1 MEMGKAGTY
10 SEHPVNVPFHIFFW
24 FMNHISVL
32 HTKKLKE
39 VKKVFLLFGPVILL
53 LIIEFMETG
62 KQSHVHTNELFV
74 VLF

>member
-1 MEMGKAGTY
+1 
-10 SEHPVNVPFHIFFW
+10 
-24 FMNHISVL
+24 MNHISVL

>member
-1 MEMGKAGTY
+1 
-10 SEHPVNVPFHIFFW
+10 
-24 FMNHISVL
+24 MNHISVL

-53 LIIEFMETG
+53 LIIELMETG

-74 VLF
+74 VLFYYNYQTRYKYLIGNKGLNHQ